1 MVDLPDEDYND
12 FDLNRYIYVIMTT
25 EEQNSKW
32 LKYLLSKSI
41 YSKLWRANNRDW
53 NRKYMR
59 KYMNAYYYLHKDEIN
74 ARSRLKYKQSKTQV
88 VP

>member
-1 MVDLPDEDYND
+1 
-12 FDLNRYIYVIMTT
+12 MTT

-41 YSKLWRANNRDW
+41 YAKLWRANNRDH
-53 NRKYMR
+53 NRNYMR
-59 KYMNAYYYLHKDEIN
+59 KYMSKYYYLHRDAIREYNRKRYY
-74 ARSRLKYKQSKTQV
+74 AAKTQV